1 MVLFDLRLFAT
12 SQSRIVLSAEEERKR
27 EKFLGVPGYGGECRD
42 VTAACA
48 N

>member
-27 EKFLGVPGYGGECRD
+27 EKFLGCQA
-42 VTAACA
+42 TAVSAA
-48 N
+48 T